1 LKEVEVVNELR
12 ADALAE
18 EVWGEEYKKLLK
30 ERLNDVS
37 FDTWFKLRR
46 SNKDMF
52 AYRYWQAKNLNAEIA
67 LKLIDLVNRK
77 TSRTEYDFVKQF
89 AEFDEEYLS
98 IFIKNYLKEGVKT

>member
-1 LKEVEVVNELR
+1 MIGGLKNLM
-12 ADALAE
+12 LG
-18 EVWGEEYKKLLK
+18 GEEYKKLLK

-46 SNKDMF
+46 SNKDLF

-67 LKLIDLVNRK
+67 LKLIDLVNREW
-77 TSRTEYDFVKQF
+77 SQTEYNFVKQF

-98 IFIKNYLKEGVKT
+98 IFIKNYLKEG